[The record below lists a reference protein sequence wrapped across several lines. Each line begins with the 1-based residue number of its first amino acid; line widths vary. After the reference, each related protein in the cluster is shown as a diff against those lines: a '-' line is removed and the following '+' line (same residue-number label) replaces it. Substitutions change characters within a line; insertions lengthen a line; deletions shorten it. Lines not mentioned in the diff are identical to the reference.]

1 MPRNTSMQVSF
12 YFHTCNQTVYNV
24 LTFVVFAVSPKHPAS
39 YFMVSAA
46 IERILFCLNNLKPLK
61 KTAFITGPGAL
72 KSSLI
77 TSFVGNGY
85 YFYGAEY
92 IGKADRNMT
101 IIGSFKDAK
110 RGKYVGRS
118 RVRSRKGQDEESVM
132 EMPHYM
138 KASTKDKE
146 QRKYSCRIELMK
158 RMNAEK
164 N

>member
-1 MPRNTSMQVSF
+1 
-12 YFHTCNQTVYNV
+12 
-24 LTFVVFAVSPKHPAS
+24 
-39 YFMVSAA
+39 
-46 IERILFCLNNLKPLK
+46 
-61 KTAFITGPGAL
+61 
-72 KSSLI
+72 
-77 TSFVGNGY
+77 
-85 YFYGAEY
+85 
-92 IGKADRNMT
+92 MT

-164 N
+164 NWKKFDVKYWNSEKNYIKLCINFEIKYFQVLIPFTFYTLVGGKNHFATSRPWGSSPMWFVSNKIQPHPPEGAQLE